1 MKNTAKVWDLQLVAT
16 SAAVPKRVVDSLAGA
31 VTACRG
37 WVLAHSE
44 ISPRCADIEFE
55 FAREHAV
62 DVYALLIGVGIELSA
77 EAHHDLTSLC
87 QCTRHAGRH
96 AEGQPV
102 RIFLT
107 LYAADG
113 GEEFLTEQRW
123 GVQQAA

>member
-1 MKNTAKVWDLQLVAT
+1 MKDMSQGWNLLLVAT
-16 SAAVPKRVVDSLAGA
+16 SAATPKRVVDSLAAA
-31 VTACRG
+31 VTVCRG

-62 DVYALLIGVGIELSA
+62 DIYALLIGFGVELSA
-77 EAHHDLTSLC
+77 EAHRDLTSLC
-87 QCTRHAGRH
+87 QCTRHAGRR

-107 LYAADG
+107 LYLTEG
-113 GEEFLTEQRW
+113 GEEFLTEQQW